1 VNRAVGSIA
10 LLALALAIV
19 GCGER
24 ARTEKS
30 VSARAV
36 QPPWDAA
43 ANPFVVSGW
52 KSGDQASW
60 QQQMTKRAQNQN
72 EYLRV
77 N

>member
-1 VNRAVGSIA
+1 MRRRVGWVA
-10 LLALALAIV
+10 LLLLALAVA

-24 ARTEKS
+24 QERS
-30 VSARAV
+30 VSVRAV

-52 KSGDQASW
+52 QSGDQASW